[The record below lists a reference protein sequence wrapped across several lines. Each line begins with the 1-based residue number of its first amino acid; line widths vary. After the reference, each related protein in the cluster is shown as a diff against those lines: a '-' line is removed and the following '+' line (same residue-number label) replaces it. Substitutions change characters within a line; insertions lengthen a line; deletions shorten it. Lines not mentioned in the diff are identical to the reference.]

1 MYWCD
6 FEVSYFDKLLRGGEA
21 ADAQGQQDP
30 AAGVA
35 ALGRIL
41 RELFADLTVDLVPE
55 AERERQQLNKSRSTS
70 MSARVSWFRAKTKTL
85 NE

>member
-21 ADAQGQQDP
+21 ADTEGQQDP

-41 RELFADLTVDLVPE
+41 RELFADLTVDLIPE
-55 AERERQQLNKSRSTS
+55 AERETAAQQNQVHNQSQLMQSKN
-70 MSARVSWFRAKTKTL
+70 KTL